1 MTAADLKAS
10 ILDRAVHGLLVPQD
24 PNDEPAAKPS
34 SIDNPP
40 YELPRGWVWKYGKE
54 IGTMERGAG
63 IKRNETTA
71 AGCPCLRYGE
81 IYTSYTHYLDNAK
94 SFIPSDLFNAC
105 KHIKK
110 NDLVFTLTGENEVD
124 IAKTLA
130 YLGDDE
136 IAAGGDLAIWSNHKC
151 HAPYLAYMMAAPSII
166 KQKAQSATGNFIV
179 HTSTK
184 KIGEVMMP
192 LPPLAE
198 QKRIVAKIEE
208 LMPLVEEYGKAE
220 TELAALN
227 DNFPTALRKS
237 ILQHAVEGR
246 LTAAW
251 RKANPRGE
259 TAAELLAKI
268 AAEKKHLLASGKIKK
283 QPALRSLGKGGKPL
297 PPITDDEKPF
307 PIPDGWEWVRFCSLV
322 DEISTGPFGSMLH
335 KKDYVP
341 SGIPIVNPANI
352 VNEAIV
358 PSDKMMVSEE
368 TRDRLSSYRLEDG
381 MIVMA
386 RRGEMGRC
394 AMVSRKEDGWLCGT
408 GSFFMRLLGEVD
420 GHYLIKFFA
429 TPHAKKALG
438 GESVGTTMSNLNHG
452 ILNSIPIPLP
462 PLAEQKAIVERVEE
476 LLGLVEKMK
485 E

>member
-1 MTAADLKAS
+1 MTAAELKAS
-10 ILDRAVHGLLVPQD
+10 ILDRAVHGLLVPQR
-24 PNDEPAAKPS
+24 DEERFEKFEGFERFEKS
-34 SIDNPP
+34 TIDNPP
-40 YELPRGWVWKYGKE
+40 YELPRGWAWKRLGEVIELKSGQDLKPSEYNDKQEG
-54 IGTMERGAG
+54 IPYITGASN
-63 IKRNETTA
+63 ICN
-71 AGCPCLRYGE
+71 GE
-81 IYTSYTHYLDNAK
+81 IAINRWTRFGRSFAIRGDLLLSCKGTVGAMAFLSEDKVHIARQIMGIRVSNACNDWYVRYFIETSVSELQRNAK
-94 SFIPSDLFNAC
+94 SLIPGIAR
-105 KHIKK
+105 
-110 NDLVFTLTGENEVD
+110 NDL
-124 IAKTLA
+124 
-130 YLGDDE
+130 LG
-136 IAAGGDLAIWSNHKC
+136 L
-151 HAPYLAYMMAAPSII
+151 P
-166 KQKAQSATGNFIV
+166 F
-179 HTSTK
+179 
-184 KIGEVMMP
+184 P

-268 AAEKKHLLASGKIKK
+268 AAEKKHLLAEGKIKK
-283 QPALRSLGKGGKPL
+283 QKPL

-307 PIPDGWEWVRFCSLV
+307 PIPDTWAWVRFCSLV

-429 TPHAKKALG
+429 TPHAKKVLG